1 MPTSLSDLIIPN
13 NPLPITD
20 SQKLIINTFGLGN
33 VKTLVLSQTIG
44 KRVAYTLDEY
54 QKTDF
59 ENNIN
64 KYTSTTEYNYVSNQE
79 FFKGVP
85 IFDVFKF
92 CPKTDQKKEG
102 GYNYVDVTDGNK
114 TKTALEFEIQN
125 CLLSINQTKNIVT
138 TSIQGRKG
146 TVKEY
151 ISDGDLQIN
160 VKCVLNARNG
170 EVPTEQ
176 VKTLLTNLTANTS
189 LPITNKVL
197 NEYFQCYNVV
207 VTDFTHPQQ
216 IGSLSSWQFEF
227 NCLSDYPVELYLSR

>member
-1 MPTSLSDLIIPN
+1 MPVSISDIIIPQ
-13 NPLPITD
+13 NPLPVTD
-20 SQKLIINTFGLGN
+20 NQKLIINTFGLGN

-44 KRVAYTLDEY
+44 KRVAYILEEF

-59 ENNIN
+59 ENKIN
-64 KYTSTTEYNYVSNQE
+64 GYTSTTQYDYVSNSE

-92 CPKTDQKKEG
+92 QNQ
-102 GYNYVDVTDGNK
+102 NYIDVTDGNK

-227 NCLSDYPVELYLSR
+227 NCLSDYPVELFLSR

>member
-1 MPTSLSDLIIPN
+1 MPASLSDLIIPN
-13 NPLPITD
+13 NTLPITD
-20 SQKLIINTFGLGN
+20 NQKLIINTFGLGN

-44 KRVAYTLDEY
+44 KRVAYTLEEY

-59 ENNIN
+59 ENKIN
-64 KYTSTTEYNYVSNQE
+64 EYKSTTQYDYVSNTD

-92 CPKTDQKKEG
+92 SSG
-102 GYNYVDVTDGNK
+102 GFNYIDVTDGNK

-125 CLLSINQTKNIVT
+125 CLISVNQTKNIVT

-151 ISDGDLQIN
+151 ISDGDYQIN
-160 VKCVLNARNG
+160 VKCVLTARNG

-176 VKTLLTNLTANTS
+176 IKALLSNLTANAS
-189 LPITNKVL
+189 LPVTNKVL
-197 NEYFQCYNVV
+197 NEYFNCFNVIV
-207 VTDFTHPQQ
+207 VDFAHPQQ

-227 NCLSDYPVELYLSR
+227 NCLSDFPVELFLSR